1 MLGFAAAEALHQLL
15 ESAGWQG
22 EFVAFGGGHEIPGA
36 ALRSLAALLTAC
48 QPVK

>member
-36 ALRSLAALLTAC
+36 ALRSLAELLTAC